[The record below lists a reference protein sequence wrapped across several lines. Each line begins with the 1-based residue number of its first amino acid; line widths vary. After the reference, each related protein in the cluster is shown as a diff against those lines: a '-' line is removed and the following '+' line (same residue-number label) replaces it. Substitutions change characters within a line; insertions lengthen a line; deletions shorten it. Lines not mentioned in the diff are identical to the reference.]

1 MRTLYLTVFL
11 FLLISSIGV
20 AEEFFPSARRWMFT
34 MLNIKSRQWSKNGWK
49 VEVLPTK
56 GKKVQIRLHVPRDL
70 YLQGPK
76 WRKEALSSMKFL
88 SPKIISIIR
97 KYSPREYLQLFD
109 PKFDII
115 WVVLLGETPYGIY
128 RDGKLLWKRGIH

>member
-1 MRTLYLTVFL
+1 MKSLCLKL
-11 FLLISSIGV
+11 FLCLITFSTGV
-20 AEEFFPSARRWMFT
+20 AEEFFPSASRWMFT
-34 MLNIKSRQWSKNGWK
+34 MLNIKSRQWSRQGWK
-49 VEVLPTK
+49 VEVSPAK
-56 GKKVQIRLHVPRDL
+56 AKKIQISLHVPRDL

-76 WRKEALSSMKFL
+76 WRKEALSSMKVL
-88 SPKIISIIR
+88 SPKIISVIR

-128 RDGKLLWKRGIH
+128 KDGKLLWKRGIH